1 MEAARRVLE
10 QAAEAPAPASALPSG
25 FYDAFVLRGIRV
37 EAAEPGRLLCRF
49 TVPSRL
55 LVGRFASHNSLMW
68 ELKNSGGFL
77 HGGATASLIHLVASA
92 VFHIRTTAAADPPSA
107 SSSPLEMNIS
117 YLDAAFPDEEIEI
130 EAKVLRAGKA
140 VGVALVDLKKKS
152 GKLIAQARY
161 SNYLA
166 PSSKL

>member
-1 MEAARRVLE
+1 MGGSAMEAARRVLE
-10 QAAEAPAPASALPSG
+10 QAAEAAPPPTDGLPSG

-37 EAAEPGRLLCRF
+37 HAAEPGRLVCRF

-55 LVGRFASHNSLMW
+55 L
-68 ELKNSGGFL
+68 NSGGFL
-77 HGGATASLIHLVASA
+77 HGGATASLVHLVGSA
-92 VFHIRTTAAADPPSA
+92 VFHTAGAVSG
-107 SSSPLEMNIS
+107 SGSPLEMNIS
-117 YLDAAFPDEEIEI
+117 YLDAAFPDQEIEI

-140 VGVALVDLKKKS
+140 VGVAIVELRREKS

-166 PSSKL
+166 PSSNL

>member
-1 MEAARRVLE
+1 MSERERERSQAREWRSVARRRSWETSSVWAWAWAWKRTGRIRIVTGGLASPNTE
-10 QAAEAPAPASALPSG
+10 PKASMARPACLTRLWSG
-25 FYDAFVLRGIRV
+25 
-37 EAAEPGRLLCRF
+37 
-49 TVPSRL
+49 
-55 LVGRFASHNSLMW
+55 
-68 ELKNSGGFL
+68 NSGGFL
-77 HGGATASLIHLVASA
+77 HGGATASLVHLVASA
-92 VFHIRTTAAADPPSA
+92 VFHTTGNSSSSST

>member
-1 MEAARRVLE
+1 MVGERIERGMGSGMEAARRVLE
-10 QAAEAPAPASALPSG
+10 HPTPTDASSAAALPSG

-55 LVGRFASHNSLMW
+55 L
-68 ELKNSGGFL
+68 NSGGFL

-92 VFHIRTTAAADPPSA
+92 VFHTTGN
-107 SSSPLEMNIS
+107 SSSSSSSTSPLEMNIS

>member
-55 LVGRFASHNSLMW
+55 L
-68 ELKNSGGFL
+68 NSGGFL